1 MTRPGPARPTTPIT
15 APSTARYVR
24 PCRAGATARARQAWV
39 GLLLGGW
46 LSLGLAA
53 APANA
58 PAAAATLTS
67 RATSPAPDN
76 ADSPFD
82 GSRFDALLLLAEES
96 PRRARAALADSSAA
110 GGGPCTAPACRR
122 QAALLQA
129 WVATRLGE
137 PDALPPGTLEA
148 LAAAGAALA
157 PGLAPGL
164 TDADTA
170 LLQAL
175 QAERSGRLA
184 VEGLAQLALAGY
196 DAYCGAQAPVQA
208 DCEHRTRWQAHQL
221 LAQNAADQH
230 SAGVAQ
236 AHGQAALALAA
247 AGRDQRRQAWSESQL
262 ALALA
267 DTRDPVRAANHLERA
282 RALAGRRAD
291 TTLLQRLA
299 YTEAALAGARGDA
312 PRARAA
318 LQRMGV
324 LARASGSARQQ
335 AIALANLS
343 DHAVKSGQP
352 AAALQHARQG
362 LAALGVGPPGP
373 VRNALLHNAVLA
385 RTALGHVAE
394 ARRDFEV
401 LQSVWAEAGAN
412 GRQLTSLREFSDA
425 LATAGDLKG
434 ALEMHHRERALAD
447 RLIAANRD
455 AALAELRTRF
465 DREAQQRHILLLER
479 DNALTTAAVSNQQLN
494 QRLWATAGGVLALAA
509 VLMLLLVR
517 RVRETRRKLESNQAR
532 LRVQSERDALTGA
545 TSRRHAHALMRAA
558 GAEPGGF
565 AGALLMIDI
574 DHFKQINDGHGHA
587 VGDQVLAEV
596 ARRIASAVRPQDMVA
611 RWGGEEFLV
620 HAQGLTP
627 SDANALARQLLLA
640 VSGTPVA
647 LAQSR
652 PAAAAL
658 TPAHPAE
665 AGPAADL
672 LPGAGPTGAGS
683 DAKSGLRATVSIGHA
698 VFPLPPGR
706 VPLSPE
712 QAINLADMA
721 LYTAKGQGRHRAVGI
736 TSCTADR
743 PDALRAVE
751 SDFERAWQ
759 DGRVRLQADTGPGPT
774 LDGRPVGAH

>member
-1 MTRPGPARPTTPIT
+1 MTRPGPARPTAPIA
-15 APSTARYVR
+15 APSTARCVR
-24 PCRAGATARARQAWV
+24 PSRAGATSWARHAWV

-53 APANA
+53 PPATA
-58 PAAAATLTS
+58 PAAAATLAS
-67 RATSPAPDN
+67 PATPPAPDT
-76 ADSPFD
+76 AGSTFD
-82 GSRFDALLLLAEES
+82 GSRFDALLLMAEES

-110 GGGPCTAPACRR
+110 GGAACTTPACRR

-148 LAAAGAALA
+148 LAAAGAAMA

-164 TDADTA
+164 ADADTA

-184 VEGLAQLALAGY
+184 VEALAQRALAGY

-230 SAGVAQ
+230 STGVAQ

-247 AGRDQRRQAWSESQL
+247 AGRDPRRQAWSESQL
-262 ALALA
+262 ALA
-267 DTRDPVRAANHLERA
+267 DTRDQVPAANHLERA

-291 TTLLQRLA
+291 ATLLQRLA

-343 DHAVKSGQP
+343 DHAVKTGQP
-352 AAALQHARQG
+352 AAALQSARQG

-385 RTALGHVAE
+385 RAALGHVAE
-394 ARRDFEV
+394 ARRDFEA
-401 LQSVWAEAGAN
+401 LQSVWAETGAN

-425 LATAGDLKG
+425 LAAAGDLKG

-465 DREAQQRHILLLER
+465 DREAQQRRILLLER

-545 TSRRHAHALMRAA
+545 TSRRHAQALMRAA

-620 HAQGLTP
+620 HAPGLTP

-652 PAAAAL
+652 PTAAPL

-665 AGPAADL
+665 AGPAADPY
-672 LPGAGPTGAGS
+672 PGAGPTMAGS
-683 DAKSGLRATVSIGHA
+683 DAPSGLRATVSIGHA

>member
-1 MTRPGPARPTTPIT
+1 MTRPGPARPITPFT

-24 PCRAGATARARQAWV
+24 PCRAGATARARHAWV

-53 APANA
+53 APATA
-58 PAAAATLTS
+58 PAAAATLAS
-67 RATSPAPDN
+67 RAKPPAPDN
-76 ADSPFD
+76 AGSPFD

-110 GGGPCTAPACRR
+110 GGAPCTTPACRR

-157 PGLAPGL
+157 PGL

-184 VEGLAQLALAGY
+184 VEGMAQLALAGY

-221 LAQNAADQH
+221 LAQYAADQH

-262 ALALA
+262 ALAQA
-267 DTRDPVRAANHLERA
+267 DTRDQVRAANHLERA

-318 LQRMGV
+318 LQRMGM
-324 LARASGSARQQ
+324 LAHASGSARQQ

-455 AALAELRTRF
+455 AALAELRSRF
-465 DREAQQRHILLLER
+465 DREAQQRRILLLER
-479 DNALTTAAVSNQQLN
+479 DNALTTAAVRNQQLN

-532 LRVQSERDALTGA
+532 LRVQSECDALTGA
-545 TSRRHAHALMRAA
+545 TSRRHAQALMRAA

-620 HAQGLTP
+620 HAPGLTP
-627 SDANALARQLLLA
+627 SDANVLARQLLLA

-652 PAAAAL
+652 PPAAAL
-658 TPAHPAE
+658 TPAH
-665 AGPAADL
+665 PAADL

-683 DAKSGLRATVSIGHA
+683 DAPSGLRATVSIGHA

-736 TSCTADR
+736 ISCTADR

-759 DGRVRLQADTGPGPT
+759 DDRVRLQTDTGPGPT

>member
-24 PCRAGATARARQAWV
+24 PCRAGAAARARQAWV

-53 APANA
+53 APATA
-58 PAAAATLTS
+58 PAAAATLAS
-67 RATSPAPDN
+67 RAKPPAPDN
-76 ADSPFD
+76 AGSPFD

-110 GGGPCTAPACRR
+110 GGAPCTTPACRR

-157 PGLAPGL
+157 PGL

-184 VEGLAQLALAGY
+184 VEGLAQLALASY

-221 LAQNAADQH
+221 LAQYAADQH

-247 AGRDQRRQAWSESQL
+247 AGRDRRRQAWSESQL
-262 ALALA
+262 ALAQA
-267 DTRDPVRAANHLERA
+267 DTRDQVRAANHLERA

-318 LQRMGV
+318 LQRMGM
-324 LARASGSARQQ
+324 LAHASGSARQQ

-394 ARRDFEV
+394 ARRDFVV

-455 AALAELRTRF
+455 AALAELRSRF
-465 DREAQQRHILLLER
+465 DREAQQRRILLLER

-532 LRVQSERDALTGA
+532 LRVQSECDALTGA
-545 TSRRHAHALMRAA
+545 TSRRHAQALMRAA

-574 DHFKQINDGHGHA
+574 DHFKQINDSHGHA

-620 HAQGLTP
+620 HAPGLTP
-627 SDANALARQLLLA
+627 SDANVLARQLLLA

-652 PAAAAL
+652 PPAAAL
-658 TPAHPAE
+658 TPAH
-665 AGPAADL
+665 PAADL

-683 DAKSGLRATVSIGHA
+683 DAPSGLRATVSIGHA

-736 TSCTADR
+736 ISCTADR

-759 DGRVRLQADTGPGPT
+759 DDRVRLQTDTGPGPT

>member
-1 MTRPGPARPTTPIT
+1 MTRPGPARPTAPVT
-15 APSTARYVR
+15 APSTARCVR
-24 PCRAGATARARQAWV
+24 PCRAGATAWARQAWV

-53 APANA
+53 APATA
-58 PAAAATLTS
+58 PAAAATLAFP
-67 RATSPAPDN
+67 ATPPAPDN
-76 ADSPFD
+76 AGSTFD

-96 PRRARAALADSSAA
+96 PRRARAALANTSATGGTA
-110 GGGPCTAPACRR
+110 GAPPCTAPTCRR
-122 QAALLQA
+122 LAALLQA

-157 PGLAPGL
+157 PGLA
-164 TDADTA
+164 DADTA

-184 VEGLAQLALAGY
+184 VDGLAQRALAGY

-230 SAGVAQ
+230 SGGVAQ

-267 DTRDPVRAANHLERA
+267 DTRDQVRAVNHLERA
-282 RALAGRRAD
+282 RTLAGRRAD

-352 AAALQHARQG
+352 AAALQTARQG

-385 RTALGHVAE
+385 RAALGHVAE

-425 LATAGDLKG
+425 LAAAGDLKG

-465 DREAQQRHILLLER
+465 DREAQQRRILLLER

-517 RVRETRRKLESNQAR
+517 RVRETRRKLETNQAR
-532 LRVQSERDALTGA
+532 LRVQSERDALTGT
-545 TSRRHAHALMRAA
+545 TSRRHAQALLRAA

-620 HAQGLTP
+620 HSPGLSP

-652 PAAAAL
+652 PTAAPL

-665 AGPAADL
+665 AGPAADP
-672 LPGAGPTGAGS
+672 LPGAGPAGAGG
-683 DAKSGLRATVSIGHA
+683 DAPSGLRATVSIGHA

-759 DGRVRLQADTGPGPT
+759 DGRVRLQADTGPGPS

>member
-24 PCRAGATARARQAWV
+24 PCRAGAAARARQAWV

-53 APANA
+53 APATA
-58 PAAAATLTS
+58 PAAAATLAS
-67 RATSPAPDN
+67 RAKPPAPDN
-76 ADSPFD
+76 AGSPFD

-110 GGGPCTAPACRR
+110 GGAPCTTPACRR

-157 PGLAPGL
+157 PGL

-184 VEGLAQLALAGY
+184 VEGLAQLALASY

-221 LAQNAADQH
+221 LAQYAADQH

-247 AGRDQRRQAWSESQL
+247 AGRDRRRQAWSESQL
-262 ALALA
+262 ALAQA
-267 DTRDPVRAANHLERA
+267 DTRDQVRAANHLERA

-318 LQRMGV
+318 LQRMGM
-324 LARASGSARQQ
+324 LAHASGSTRQQ

-455 AALAELRTRF
+455 AALAELRSRF
-465 DREAQQRHILLLER
+465 DREAQQRRILLLER

-545 TSRRHAHALMRAA
+545 TSRRHAQALMRAA

-574 DHFKQINDGHGHA
+574 DHFKQINDSHGHA

-620 HAQGLTP
+620 HAPGLTP
-627 SDANALARQLLLA
+627 SDANVLARQLLLA

-652 PAAAAL
+652 PPAAAL
-658 TPAHPAE
+658 TPAH
-665 AGPAADL
+665 PAADL

-683 DAKSGLRATVSIGHA
+683 DAPSGLRATVSIGHA

-736 TSCTADR
+736 ISCTADR

-759 DGRVRLQADTGPGPT
+759 DDRVRLQTDTGPGPT